1 MSLSIALQDMARR
14 AASAF
19 PVMGLATEVRDLDQ
33 LKTADSRIFDRVPT
47 PSRPTHNQRSA

>member
-1 MSLSIALQDMARR
+1 MSLSIALQNMARR

-33 LKTADSRIFDRVPT
+33 LKTADS
-47 PSRPTHNQRSA
+47 